1 MNKLTKRVIG
11 WLLLP
16 ITINF
21 VLNFW
26 FGLSDG
32 LLTGLGL
39 VLVFALAVT
48 SGYGFIYLGL
58 GKRLWP
64 K

>member
-1 MNKLTKRVIG
+1 MSATKRVIG

-26 FGLSDG
+26 FGLSEG
-32 LLTGLGL
+32 LLTWLGL
-39 VLVFALAVT
+39 VLVFVLVVI
-48 SGYGFIYLGL
+48 SGYGFVYLGL